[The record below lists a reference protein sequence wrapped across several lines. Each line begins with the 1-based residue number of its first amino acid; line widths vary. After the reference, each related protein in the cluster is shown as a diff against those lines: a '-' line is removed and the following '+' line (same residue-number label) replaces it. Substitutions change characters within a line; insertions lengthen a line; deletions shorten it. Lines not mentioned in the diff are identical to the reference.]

1 MSPVFTMSGCDHQ
14 GRPWL
19 HWTREWLDAFDAER
33 GVRAAARVEVVHRH
47 SGEVLEVATQ
57 ALERI
62 EEVVLA
68 VELGNRC
75 VNASHIGSR
84 GNIAQ

>member
-1 MSPVFTMSGCDHQ
+1 MANWRS
-14 GRPWL
+14 
-19 HWTREWLDAFDAER
+19 TRTPS
-33 GVRAAARVEVVHRH
+33 VY

-75 VNASHIGSR
+75 VKRLAG
-84 GNIAQ
+84 GVVEL

>member
-1 MSPVFTMSGCDHQ
+1 MSPVFHHVWV
-14 GRPWL
+14 R
-19 HWTREWLDAFDAER
+19 HW
-33 GVRAAARVEVVHRH
+33 
-47 SGEVLEVATQ
+47 GEALEVTTQ

-75 VNASHIGSR
+75 GNASHIGSHA
-84 GNIAQ
+84 NIAQ

>member
-1 MSPVFTMSGCDHQ
+1 MIRELTDVAVSVP
-14 GRPWL
+14 
-19 HWTREWLDAFDAER
+19 TREWQVGTLDLGLGCQAKRVDNVPR
-33 GVRAAARVEVVHRH
+33 LHHVWVRHW
-47 SGEVLEVATQ
+47 GEALEVATQ

-75 VNASHIGSR
+75 GNASHIRSHAS
-84 GNIAQ
+84 IAQ